1 MFTRNSNVKKSSTRL
16 ISHTHSHSHVPIH
29 IDVTIIR
36 GVRQRVGGGGGGKS
50 ISRAWRSTTGRGWTT
65 RECHFWQKP
74 SVQHIL
80 YIIYNYNIINIRTRA
95 QGTYIYTLQYY
106 ILCSLDEND
115 RLLVVCFWSPSPS
128 SSLVRHRHKPLSSLD
143 TTTDR
148 IWTLAHRQ
156 EDSTTGPRL
165 AGKVQSEKNDVKCAL
180 VATAE
185 RA

>member
-95 QGTYIYTLQYY
+95 QGTYTLQYY

-115 RLLVVCFWSPSPS
+115 RLLVVCFWSPSPIIFS
-128 SSLVRHRHKPLSSLD
+128 RSTPTQTTLESRHNNRQDLNPRASPRGFND
-143 TTTDR
+143 RTT
-148 IWTLAHRQ
+148 A
-156 EDSTTGPRL
+156 G
-165 AGKVQSEKNDVKCAL
+165 GKVQSEKNDVKCAL